1 MGEDRGE
8 TSVPLVPPSPP
19 LADPNEIDLEAGP
32 GDQIQCRICL
42 ESEGIIASF
51 LSSFLFDLSFVCSLA
66 NALVTRVDFWCH
78 TLFTPLLVI
87 WLLMFPRGVID
98 NPRR

>member
-8 TSVPLVPPSPP
+8 TSAPLVPPSPP

-42 ESEGIIASF
+42 DSEGITAVLFPIFCLIF
-51 LSSFLFDLSFVCSLA
+51 LS
-66 NALVTRVDFWCH
+66 
-78 TLFTPLLVI
+78 LFTCECTC
-87 WLLMFPRGVID
+87 D
-98 NPRR
+98 KS